1 MALREQS
8 PQVVSPLTQLLQL
21 IRCKISLM
29 IGLNAMVREEAEYN
43 AHRVIQLLKFM
54 RSIRRLALHPRDFV
68 EKYELTQAQLAELL
82 GVSVQLVKTWF
93 GRENPR
99 EPEQKYLDRLA
110 EIDALLE
117 IKKVIDEKIP
127 PHLKSLFHWQNKSN
141 D

>member
-1 MALREQS
+1 
-8 PQVVSPLTQLLQL
+8 
-21 IRCKISLM
+21 M
-29 IGLNAMVREEAEYN
+29 IQESEGYDAQ
-43 AHRVIQLLKFM
+43 RVIMLLKFM
-54 RSIRRLALHPRDFV
+54 RSIRSKALHPRNFV
-68 EKYELTQAQLAELL
+68 EKYQLTQAQLAELL

-93 GRENPR
+93 AREDPR

-127 PHLKSLFHWQNKSN
+127 PHLRKLFHL

>member
-1 MALREQS
+1 
-8 PQVVSPLTQLLQL
+8 
-21 IRCKISLM
+21 M
-29 IGLNAMVREEAEYN
+29 IGLKAMVREEAEYN

-127 PHLKSLFHWQNKSN
+127 PHLKSLFHFYKSN